1 MPSWKKVV
9 LHGSSGSLAHLTLE
23 NLTSQSVLAT
33 DASGNVI
40 AGSISG
46 YTLPTASTSTLGGIK
61 VGTTLTISSG
71 ILDAKA
77 YTGAIAAV
85 PGEVPGTAGT
95 AGYVPAATAAQASYF
110 LKGDGTWAVPTNTVT
125 RLRADNASSL
135 LAGDFIIT
143 GSGATTVGYN
153 NGVFTISSTDHDTTY
168 SLFSGASASVNG
180 AAGLV
185 PGPRTGD
192 QIKFLK
198 GDGTWAVTP
207 NTTYSTAT
215 SAALGLVKIGFTESG
230 KDYPVELNA
239 SGQMFVNVPWS
250 DTNTDTNTTYTIE
263 GNQGDAGTTI
273 VLTGSDNSKSSVTVA
288 GSGATNVS
296 YDTLSNTLTI
306 SSTDTNTDT
315 DTTYTAGTG
324 LTLSGTTFS
333 VTANTYAPASHTHSY
348 LPLAGGTL
356 TGALNINSSTQG
368 SDAFYVDGING
379 RLFTVT
385 DDLSDSLFSVNTVA
399 GLPVIEAFA
408 DNTVKIG
415 PFTDPVTVDTSGLL
429 YVKGNQVATQTYVN
443 TAISNLIDG
452 APAAL
457 DTLNELAAAIND
469 NDSYA
474 STITTALADKAP
486 LASPALTGTP
496 TAPTADTA
504 TNTTQIATTAFVK
517 AQGYIKS
524 YVDTVTR
531 LGTAAADLRSGDILL
546 KGGGATS
553 IAYAGGTFTISS
565 TDTNTWRDIHDTP
578 VDGATTTSIS
588 SNWAFDNVK
597 TAVPVGAVFTDTV
610 YTHPTT
616 AGNKHIP
623 SGGSSGQILRWSADG
638 TATWGADN
646 DTTYSDATASRAGLM
661 SATDK
666 SKLDGIAASAN
677 NYSLPIASATVLGGI
692 KVGTNLS
699 IDSNGVLS
707 STDTNTDTTYS
718 AGTGLS
724 LSGTTFSVTANTYA
738 AASHTHGAADL
749 PKQELGISIQGNF
762 GQWMAHGTH
771 AERGFNDNPTYWGWT
786 FVQGN
791 TAAPHTDSSQWYRGR
806 FSLGD
811 AYGLGT
817 DTGDYWMEIA
827 IPRYNYSTSG
837 NMYIRTNESGTTGGW
852 SGVRAVY
859 AESAGAVAW
868 DNVSSKPSTFAP
880 SSHTHDDR
888 YYTETEVDN
897 LLAGK
902 QAAGTYLTSLPSHD
916 HDDRYFT
923 ETESDSRF
931 LKLAGGTMTGTL
943 TAPTIVPTLFH
954 YAYGWRKYFKVRS
967 VGVSGGSING
977 KWVHLFS
984 VEIAGSYDKALIKA
998 KLNGYDDVSIGTEVI
1013 HAIYENG
1020 GSTQENHD
1028 LYWYSIDNT
1037 ASLFKAVKSIR
1048 TSASGLRNT
1057 YEVWAQMAGDWRDTF
1072 TMEVEFWEEEN
1083 RALTFGAANGQDAE
1097 PTGDSNDIVKTSRQW
1112 AVNSNLYIGG
1122 NITLAGTVDGR
1133 DIATDGTK
1141 LDGIAANANNY
1152 SLPAASASTLGGIK
1166 IGTNLSIDT
1175 NGVVSSTDTNTWRPL
1190 GTGATDAAAGNHTHD
1205 DRYFT
1210 ETESDSRFLK
1220 LAGGT
1225 LTGQLNLH
1233 AGNYEGSIVF
1243 GSQSIWRTGIRQ
1255 HDDAD
1260 AELRIW
1266 AKNANGMIFL
1276 ATGYDGEPADIA
1288 RPTDGLAIQGNKL
1301 GIGDFSTADPAY
1313 KLHVKGDIYANGG
1326 WVRVSGNDGLYFET
1340 HGGGWYMTDSSWIRS
1355 YGSKNVYVNAG
1366 FEVGSWI
1373 QNAGDYR
1380 TLNASNNGWNTTI
1393 YRNGGY
1399 PFFRGTTVGFEGAR
1413 VYAPEGAVYTTGT
1426 STVTGAF
1433 KIKLPT
1439 RKNNSST
1446 MMRMTVK
1453 IYQYNTGNSYTIEL
1467 GGYNYSG
1474 GNWYNIFAHQI
1485 SDAGVQ
1491 LTVRFGYDSTG
1502 DCIWIGETNSSW
1514 SYPQVYVTEF
1524 QSGYNS
1530 IDSDWATG
1538 WSITPVTS
1546 FDTVEQER
1554 PAAVTVTSRNVSSY
1568 ALTSLPSHTH
1578 VWTDIT
1584 DRPTNVSSF
1593 TNDSGYI
1600 TSYVNTVTR
1609 VGVADD
1615 VSSGDIVIRGAGA
1628 TTVTKNAG
1636 TITITSTDTDTNT
1649 WRPLGTG
1656 ATDAAAGNHTHDDR
1670 YYTESEVDTLL
1681 GTKAASSHTHNI
1693 ILTQGNYVWDASTRA
1708 GDYTTGIQTSF
1719 VRADNGWPNYGAVL
1733 HVGARGG
1740 GDAGG
1745 DFQLYMGHGSNYGG
1759 TSLRVRSADNDAAVS
1774 DSWTEWKTI
1783 LDSSNVG
1790 DYALTALPSHTHD
1803 DRYYTESEVDT
1814 LLAGKLGSTAK
1825 AADSELIDG
1834 IDSTAIVYG
1843 GAGRASSRVSSMND
1857 TNQKSGFYY
1866 EYSPTGNPF
1875 GEWWN
1880 WMTVA
1885 GNSWQSSNNYS
1896 FQLAHNFHGD
1906 DFYVRRMTNG
1916 TASDWRKI
1924 LDSSNIGSYAAAV
1937 SHTHDDRYYTESEVD
1952 TLLGT
1957 KAASSHTH
1965 GIGSITDA
1973 SRWWNNFGDNHST
1986 RTSFDAAGGTLSTGF
2001 GWRYVQ
2007 GNVNGP
2013 GTDSSPNQFYAL
2025 TVGLGNEYDYNTYG
2039 MQLAIPRNTAS
2050 PYISVRFEENRVLG
2064 GWQKISAGYADSA
2077 GSVAWSNVSG
2087 KPTTFSPSS
2096 HTHDDRYYTES
2107 EVNSLLNAKGD
2118 AIPVSQDGEA
2128 LGNLA
2133 SIVVLQEEQRA
2144 EFTTTSGTKFSVMLA
2159 G

>member
-1 MPSWKKVV
+1 MKLKDTVYISGGQIWTSAND
-9 LHGSSGSLAHLTLE
+9 GASSG
-23 NLTSQSVLAT
+23 
-33 DASGNVI
+33 
-40 AGSISG
+40 
-46 YTLPTASTSTLGGIK
+46 
-61 VGTTLTISSG
+61 
-71 ILDAKA
+71 LDAD
-77 YTGAIAAV
+77 TLDGNQ
-85 PGEVPGTAGT
+85 
-95 AGYVPAATAAQASYF
+95 ATAF
-110 LKGDGTWAVPTNTVT
+110 
-125 RLRADNASSL
+125 
-135 LAGDFIIT
+135 
-143 GSGATTVGYN
+143 
-153 NGVFTISSTDHDTTY
+153 
-168 SLFSGASASVNG
+168 
-180 AAGLV
+180 AA
-185 PGPRTGD
+185 
-192 QIKFLK
+192 
-198 GDGTWAVTP
+198 
-207 NTTYSTAT
+207 
-215 SAALGLVKIGFTESG
+215 
-230 KDYPVELNA
+230 
-239 SGQMFVNVPWS
+239 
-250 DTNTDTNTTYTIE
+250 
-263 GNQGDAGTTI
+263 
-273 VLTGSDNSKSSVTVA
+273 
-288 GSGATNVS
+288 
-296 YDTLSNTLTI
+296 
-306 SSTDTNTDT
+306 
-315 DTTYTAGTG
+315 
-324 LTLSGTTFS
+324 
-333 VTANTYAPASHTHSY
+333 ASHTHDY

-356 TGALNINSSTQG
+356 TG
-368 SDAFYVDGING
+368 
-379 RLFTVT
+379 
-385 DDLSDSLFSVNTVA
+385 
-399 GLPVIEAFA
+399 
-408 DNTVKIG
+408 K
-415 PFTDPVTVDTSGLL
+415 
-429 YVKGNQVATQTYVN
+429 
-443 TAISNLIDG
+443 
-452 APAAL
+452 
-457 DTLNELAAAIND
+457 
-469 NDSYA
+469 
-474 STITTALADKAP
+474 
-486 LASPALTGTP
+486 
-496 TAPTADTA
+496 
-504 TNTTQIATTAFVK
+504 
-517 AQGYIKS
+517 
-524 YVDTVTR
+524 
-531 LGTAAADLRSGDILL
+531 
-546 KGGGATS
+546 
-553 IAYAGGTFTISS
+553 
-565 TDTNTWRDIHDTP
+565 
-578 VDGATTTSIS
+578 
-588 SNWAFDNVK
+588 
-597 TAVPVGAVFTDTV
+597 
-610 YTHPTT
+610 
-616 AGNKHIP
+616 
-623 SGGSSGQILRWSADG
+623 
-638 TATWGADN
+638 
-646 DTTYSDATASRAGLM
+646 
-661 SATDK
+661 
-666 SKLDGIAASAN
+666 
-677 NYSLPIASATVLGGI
+677 
-692 KVGTNLS
+692 
-699 IDSNGVLS
+699 
-707 STDTNTDTTYS
+707 
-718 AGTGLS
+718 
-724 LSGTTFSVTANTYA
+724 
-738 AASHTHGAADL
+738 
-749 PKQELGISIQGNF
+749 
-762 GQWMAHGTH
+762 
-771 AERGFNDNPTYWGWT
+771 
-786 FVQGN
+786 
-791 TAAPHTDSSQWYRGR
+791 
-806 FSLGD
+806 
-811 AYGLGT
+811 
-817 DTGDYWMEIA
+817 
-827 IPRYNYSTSG
+827 
-837 NMYIRTNESGTTGGW
+837 
-852 SGVRAVY
+852 
-859 AESAGAVAW
+859 
-868 DNVSSKPSTFAP
+868 
-880 SSHTHDDR
+880 
-888 YYTETEVDN
+888 
-897 LLAGK
+897 
-902 QAAGTYLTSLPSHD
+902 
-916 HDDRYFT
+916 
-923 ETESDSRF
+923 
-931 LKLAGGTMTGTL
+931 
-943 TAPTIVPTLFH
+943 
-954 YAYGWRKYFKVRS
+954 
-967 VGVSGGSING
+967 
-977 KWVHLFS
+977 
-984 VEIAGSYDKALIKA
+984 
-998 KLNGYDDVSIGTEVI
+998 
-1013 HAIYENG
+1013 
-1020 GSTQENHD
+1020 
-1028 LYWYSIDNT
+1028 
-1037 ASLFKAVKSIR
+1037 
-1048 TSASGLRNT
+1048 
-1057 YEVWAQMAGDWRDTF
+1057 
-1072 TMEVEFWEEEN
+1072 
-1083 RALTFGAANGQDAE
+1083 
-1097 PTGDSNDIVKTSRQW
+1097 
-1112 AVNSNLYIGG
+1112 
-1122 NITLAGTVDGR
+1122 
-1133 DIATDGTK
+1133 
-1141 LDGIAANANNY
+1141 
-1152 SLPAASASTLGGIK
+1152 
-1166 IGTNLSIDT
+1166 
-1175 NGVVSSTDTNTWRPL
+1175 
-1190 GTGATDAAAGNHTHD
+1190 
-1205 DRYFT
+1205 
-1210 ETESDSRFLK
+1210 
-1220 LAGGT
+1220 
-1225 LTGQLNLH
+1225 LNLH

-1243 GSQSIWRTGIRQ
+1243 GSVSTWRTGIRQ

-1266 AKNANGMIFL
+1266 AKSADGMIFL

-1301 GIGDFSTADPAY
+1301 GIGNFSAADPDY

-1340 HGGGWYMTDSSWIRS
+1340 HGGGWYMIDSSWIRS
-1355 YGSKNVYVNAG
+1355 YGSKSVYVNAG

-1380 TLNASNNGWNTTI
+1380 TLNASNDGWNTTI

-1413 VYAPEGAVYTTGT
+1413 VYAPEGAVYTTST

-1467 GGYNYSG
+1467 GGYNYAG
-1474 GNWYNIFAHQI
+1474 GNWYNLFAHQI

-1693 ILTQGNYVWDASTRA
+1693 VLTQGNYVWSADTRA

-1719 VRADNGWPNYGAVL
+1719 VQAANGWPNYGAVL

-1740 GDAGG
+1740 SDAGG

-1790 DYALTALPSHTHD
+1790 NYALTALPSHTHD

-1834 IDSTAIVYG
+1834 IDSSRIVYG
-1843 GAGRASSRVSSMND
+1843 ANSRKSTRNDSSMVSRA
-1857 TNQKSGFYY
+1857 QEGGFFYGY
-1866 EYSPTGNPF
+1866 NP
-1875 GEWWN
+1875 GGAPYTEWWN
-1880 WMTVA
+1880 WITIA
-1885 GNSWQSSNNYS
+1885 GASWTSDNNYD
-1896 FQLAHNFHGD
+1896 FKLAHNFHGD
-1906 DFYVRRMTNG
+1906 DFYVSRMTNG
-1916 TASDWRKI
+1916 TQYGWRKI

-2001 GWRYVQ
+2001 GWRFVQ
-2007 GNVNGP
+2007 GNTNGP
-2013 GTDSSPNQFYAL
+2013 GTDTSPNQFYAL

-2118 AIPVSQDGEA
+2118 AIPVTQDGEA

-2144 EFTTTSGTKFSVMLA
+2144 EFTTTSGNKFSVMLA